1 MRSSTE
7 GLLAVVLTLALGVG
21 FWLFSGQPFGET
33 SEETKAPNVIDL
45 ESALR
50 GEVIAADTGCLACH
64 TSNGTPGAGP
74 TWKGLSG
81 SSRPLG
87 GGISVVADS
96 DYLTRSI
103 TDPLAEVVAGF
114 NPVMPTTYSDQLTE
128 AELNDLVEYIKSL
141 DA

>member
-7 GLLAVVLTLALGVG
+7 ALLAVVLTLALGVG
-21 FWLFSGQPFGET
+21 FWLFSGQPFSQR
-33 SEETKAPNVIDL
+33 SEDTKALNVIDL
-45 ESALR
+45 ESAAR

-87 GGISVVADS
+87 AGISVIADR

-103 TDPLAEVVAGF
+103 TDPLAEMVTGF
-114 NPVMPTTYSDQLTE
+114 NPVMPTTYLDQLTE
-128 AELNDLVEYIKSL
+128 AEINDLVEYIKSL
-141 DA
+141 GA